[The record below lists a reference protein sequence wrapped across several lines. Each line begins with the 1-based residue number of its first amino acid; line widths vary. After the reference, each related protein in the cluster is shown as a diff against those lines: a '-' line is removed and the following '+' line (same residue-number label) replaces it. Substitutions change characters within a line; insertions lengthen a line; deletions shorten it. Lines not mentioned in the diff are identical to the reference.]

1 MTNEKR
7 LEMHLVEHLPSD
19 DDIDWDDESFDTEV
33 SPGELMF
40 TFKALESF
48 SKGNLANVWRM

>member
-19 DDIDWDDESFDTEV
+19 EDIDWDDESFDTEV
-33 SPGELMF
+33 SPGEIMF
-40 TFKALESF
+40 TFKA
-48 SKGNLANVWRM
+48 